1 MCLLRYLPQIVLS
14 RPDFCVKLTIMLL
27 HISHWAK
34 GHRYAARFVIVLTR
48 MIFLVAPVTLGLLVW
63 QPQMASPVWLEYGG
77 AFLFFLGIAFFPKG
91 TLRTNY
97 YQRVRCHALMT
108 LGYISV
114 LFSFGLDL
122 ARIYEPINRDDDR
135 FEARTVAL
143 RPNAPVENH
152 PSLTSALLTKP
163 VKWLYQKTASY
174 KKAATTSS
182 KVGAIILGSILLIIG
197 LVIFSGASCAL
208 SCGIYDSS
216 TVFMLLMS
224 IASIVGGIMM
234 IIFGMT
240 KSKPDKKPN
249 PIVPDDNTIHM

>member
-1 MCLLRYLPQIVLS
+1 
-14 RPDFCVKLTIMLL
+14 MLL

-34 GHRYAARFVIVLTR
+34 EHRYAARFLIVLTR
-48 MIFLVAPVTLGLLVW
+48 LIFLVVPVTLGLLLW
-63 QPQMASPVWLEYGG
+63 QPQMDSLVLLKYGG

-91 TLRTNY
+91 IHRTNY
-97 YQRVRCHALMT
+97 YQRVRGHALMS
-108 LGYISV
+108 LGYIGV
-114 LFSFGLDL
+114 LFYFGLDL
-122 ARIYEPINRDDDR
+122 ARIYEPLYTDD
-135 FEARTVAL
+135 FQVEARTVAL
-143 RPNAPVENH
+143 RPDTPIENH
-152 PSLTSALLTKP
+152 PSLTTALLSKP

-174 KKAATTSS
+174 KKSATTGS
-182 KVGAIILGSILLIIG
+182 KAGAIILGSILLIIG

-224 IASIVGGIMM
+224 IASIVCGIMM
-234 IIFGMT
+234 IVFGMT